1 MEINYKPPGPVAR
14 DFMLDDS
21 FVRGVRGPFGSGKSG
36 TCIMELFR
44 RMCMQRPDEVDNRRK
59 SRTAIIRNTN
69 PQLRSTTIKSYE
81 DWLKPS
87 HFGDI
92 KYAPPP
98 YHHLITVG
106 DLEAEVLFLALDT
119 VDDVRKL
126 LSLELTFAW
135 INEAREVPKSIVDA
149 TTGRLRRYPALK
161 DGGATWT
168 GLIMDTNAPD
178 EDHWWPIMAGEAPP
192 PDWMSEEEIKN
203 LILPHNWR
211 FFNQPE
217 AMREVR
223 DGDRLVGYELNEL
236 AENLHNLAKGYYEE
250 QITGKTKS
258 WIDVFIRNKLGTVV
272 EGRPV
277 HPNFNREVHVA
288 KAPLNVVP
296 NVIFW
301 MGEDFGLTPAAVLAQ
316 QVRGRWY
323 ILREVVLENAGAGK
337 LAKGVNRVMAE
348 DFPDHKIRMAWG
360 DPTGDNRGQADEA
373 VPFQTLR
380 TAGIPARGTESND
393 PELRRAALDNV
404 LTGMVEGLP
413 RIIIDPSCT
422 VLIRGL
428 EGAFGYKRVKTA
440 HGELFADKPDKNRFS
455 HVCEALEYLMLGCGE
470 AREQIGRKQRQDE
483 VRARV
488 AVRRQNPMDRLKKR
502 PREKVSALR
511 R

>member
-1 MEINYKPPGPVAR
+1 
-14 DFMLDDS
+14 MLDDS
-21 FVRGVRGPFGSGKSG
+21 FVRGIRGPFGSGKSG
-36 TCIMELFR
+36 ACIMELFR
-44 RMCMQRPDEVDNRRK
+44 RMCMQEKDAQDGRRK
-59 SRTAIIRNTN
+59 TRTAVVRNTN
-69 PQLRSTTIKSYE
+69 PQLRSTTIKSWD

-87 HFGDI
+87 YFGDI

-98 YHHLITVG
+98 YHQLITVG
-106 DLEAEVLFLALDT
+106 DLEAEVFFLALDT
-119 VDDVRKL
+119 IDDVKKL
-126 LSLELTFAW
+126 LSLELTFGW
-135 INEAREVPKSIVDA
+135 INEARETPKSIVDA
-149 TTGRLRRYPALK
+149 MTGRLRRYPALK
-161 DGGATWT
+161 DGGATFT

-192 PDWMSEEEIKN
+192 PDWMSEEEVRN
-203 LILPHNWR
+203 LVCPRNWR

-217 AMREVR
+217 AMREIR

-236 AENLHNLAKGYYEE
+236 AENIQNLAKGYYEE
-250 QITGKTKS
+250 QVTGKTLS
-258 WIDVFIRNKLGTVV
+258 WINVYIRNKLGSVI

-288 KAPLNVVP
+288 KAPLDAVP

-337 LAKGVNRVMAE
+337 LAKAVNRLMAE
-348 DFPDHKIRMAWG
+348 DFPDAKLRTAWG
-360 DPTGDNRGQADEA
+360 DPSGDNRGQADEA
-373 VPFQTLR
+373 IPFQVLR
-380 TAGIPARGTESND
+380 TAGIPARATESND

-413 RIIIDPSCT
+413 RIVIDPSCT

-428 EGAFGYKRVKTA
+428 EGAFGYKRIKTA
-440 HGELFADKPDKNRFS
+440 HGELFADEPDKNRFS
-455 HVCEALEYLMLGCGE
+455 HVVEALEYMMLGCGE
-470 AREQIGRKQRQDE
+470 AREMIGRRQQE
-483 VRARV
+483 KASKARV
-488 AVRRQNPMDRLKKR
+488 ATKNHNPFDRIKQR
-502 PREKVSALR
+502 ASGQGALR